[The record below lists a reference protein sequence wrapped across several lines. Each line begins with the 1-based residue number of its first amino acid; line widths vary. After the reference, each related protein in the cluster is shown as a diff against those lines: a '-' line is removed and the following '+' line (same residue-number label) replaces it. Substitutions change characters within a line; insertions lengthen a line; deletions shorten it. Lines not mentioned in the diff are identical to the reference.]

1 MLYGTIICL
10 ILLLYIFVLLRP
22 GKAAVY
28 PDAVL
33 VDYAHRGAFGD
44 GIPENSLAAFARAA
58 DNGCGI
64 ELDVQLSKDGQV
76 MVFHDTY
83 LERMTGMPG
92 KCGDYTAMEL
102 SAMRLADTEETI
114 PTFQDVLALVNGRVP
129 ILVELKGE
137 SLDTAVC
144 APTAELLRAYSG
156 EFIVESFNPCLLG
169 WFARHEPE
177 MIRGLLY
184 TNVTK
189 QNGLSPLSLVLGAML
204 LNRMARPQF
213 LACDGR
219 FCKCLAPWLFMHLY
233 RTPVWVWTLS
243 SKAQQREWREKGM
256 RSIYEGFLPRTRS

>member
-1 MLYGTIICL
+1 MLFGIIICL

-22 GKAAVY
+22 GKSAAY

-58 DNGCGI
+58 EHGCGI
-64 ELDVQLSKDGQV
+64 ELDVQLSKDGEV

-83 LERMTGMPG
+83 LERLTGKEG
-92 KCGDYTAMEL
+92 TCADYTAKEL
-102 SAMRLADTEETI
+102 SEMSLCGTEETI
-114 PTFQDVLALVNGRVP
+114 PTFREVLALVNGRVP

-137 SLDTAVC
+137 SLDTSVC
-144 APTAELLRAYSG
+144 APTAELLRTYSG
-156 EFIVESFNPCLLG
+156 KFIVESFNPCLLG
-169 WFARHEPE
+169 WFAKHEPE

-189 QNGLSPLSLVLGAML
+189 QNGLSPISLMLGAML

-219 FCKCLAPWLFMHLY
+219 FYKRPAPWLFMHLY

-243 SKAQQREWREKGM
+243 SDEQQSEWHKKGM
-256 RSIYEGFLPRTRS
+256 RSIYEGFLPRSQA

>member
-1 MLYGTIICL
+1 MLYGIIICL

-33 VDYAHRGAFGD
+33 VDYAHRGAHGD
-44 GIPENSLAAFARAA
+44 GIPENSMAAFARAA

-92 KCGDYTAMEL
+92 KCGDYTAEEL
-102 SAMRLADTEETI
+102 SAIRLAGTEETI
-114 PTFQDVLALVNGRVP
+114 PTFRDVLALVHGRVP
-129 ILVELKGE
+129 LLVELKGE

-144 APTAELLRAYSG
+144 APTAALLRGYSG
-156 EFIVESFNPCLLG
+156 KFIVESFNPCLLG
-169 WFARHEPE
+169 WFARHEPK

-189 QNGLSPLSLVLGAML
+189 QNGLSPISLMPVTVGSTSV
-204 LNRMARPQF
+204 RHHGCSCICTARPSGY
-213 LACDGR
+213 GR
-219 FCKCLAPWLFMHLY
+219 FPPMPSSSNGAKRGCARSMRASCRAHAPD
-233 RTPVWVWTLS
+233 RR
-243 SKAQQREWREKGM
+243 QGM
-256 RSIYEGFLPRTRS
+256 AS

>member
-1 MLYGTIICL
+1 MLYGIIICL
-10 ILLLYIFVLLRP
+10 ILFLYSFVLLRP

-33 VDYAHRGAFGD
+33 VDYAHRGAHGD
-44 GIPENSLAAFARAA
+44 GIPENSMAAFARAA

-76 MVFHDTY
+76 MVFHDTNM
-83 LERMTGMPG
+83 ERMTGMPG
-92 KCGDYTAMEL
+92 KLSDYTAEEL
-102 SAMRLADTEETI
+102 SAMRLDGTEETI
-114 PTFQDVLALVNGRVP
+114 PAFRDVLALVNGRVP

-137 SLDTAVC
+137 SLDTSIC
-144 APTAELLRAYSG
+144 APTAELLRGYSG

-169 WFARHEPE
+169 WFARHEPA

-189 QNGLSPLSLVLGAML
+189 HNGLSPVSFMLGAML

-219 FCKCLAPWLFMHLY
+219 FYKRPAPWLFIHLY

-243 SKAQQREWREKGM
+243 SNAQQIEWREKGM
-256 RSIYEGFLPRTRS
+256 RSIYEGFLPHTHS

>member
-1 MLYGTIICL
+1 MLYGIIICL

-33 VDYAHRGAFGD
+33 VDYAHRGAHGD
-44 GIPENSLAAFARAA
+44 GIPENSMAAFARAA

-92 KCGDYTAMEL
+92 KCGDYTAEEL
-102 SAMRLADTEETI
+102 SAMRLAGTEETV
-114 PTFQDVLALVNGRVP
+114 PTFRDVLALVHGRVP
-129 ILVELKGE
+129 LLVELKGE

-144 APTAELLRAYSG
+144 APTAALLRGYSG
-156 EFIVESFNPCLLG
+156 KFIVESFNPCLRG
-169 WFARHEPE
+169 WFARHEPK

-189 QNGLSPLSLVLGAML
+189 QNGLSPISLMLGAML

-219 FCKCLAPWLFMHLY
+219 FYKRPAPWLFMHLY

-243 SKAQQREWREKGM
+243 SNAQQLEWREKGM